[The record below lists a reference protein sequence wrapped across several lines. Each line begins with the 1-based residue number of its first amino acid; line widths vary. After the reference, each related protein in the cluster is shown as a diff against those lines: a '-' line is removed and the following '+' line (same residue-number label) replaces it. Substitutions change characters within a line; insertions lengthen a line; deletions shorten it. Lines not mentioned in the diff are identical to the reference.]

1 MSSRKATKKTIV
13 NVKTEDEE
21 IEETKTKVS
30 TDRLR
35 SRLRNYAFAKDE
47 EKGDEPVQ
55 VETFKVETEEVKVV
69 KKRKRALSPS
79 EPTTKDS
86 TPTPKKP
93 KVYKM
98 ELDTPHPTPPKWEN
112 TYRAIQEMRK
122 GRPAAVDT
130 MGCHL
135 PLLDKRVDP
144 KTKDE
149 VTWAAIQKL
158 QAAFRPDDAVDGEE
172 YLTLE
177 AVRAAPVEVIENC
190 INKVGFWRRKAQY
203 IKSASEILHKDF
215 EGDIPRSIEGLCS
228 LPGVGMKMAML
239 AMQNGWG
246 DNAGIGVDVHVHR
259 ITNRLGWHKKETKTP
274 EETRLNLESWL
285 PKEYHGPINPLL
297 VGFGQTICLP
307 VRPKCEECLLAQKK
321 FELDM
326 EDGTTKEVQGPLCP
340 SAFKGSA
347 GTRKVKKESIKT
359 EMTLI
364 KMEDGDVVAEEESGE
379 AAIKI
384 EMES

>member
-1 MSSRKATKKTIV
+1 
-13 NVKTEDEE
+13 
-21 IEETKTKVS
+21 
-30 TDRLR
+30 
-35 SRLRNYAFAKDE
+35 
-47 EKGDEPVQ
+47 
-55 VETFKVETEEVKVV
+55 
-69 KKRKRALSPS
+69 
-79 EPTTKDS
+79 
-86 TPTPKKP
+86 
-93 KVYKM
+93 M
-98 ELDTPHPTPPKWEN
+98 ELDTPHPTPPNWEII
-112 TYRAIQEMRK
+112 YRAIQQMRK

-130 MGCHL
+130 MGCHM
-135 PLLDKRVDP
+135 PLLDKRMDP
-144 KTKDE
+144 KKRRFITLVALMLSAQTKDE

-158 QAAFRPDDAVDGEE
+158 QAAFRPDDPIDGEE
-172 YLTLE
+172 YFTLE
-177 AVRAAPVEVIENC
+177 AVRAAPIEVIENC

-203 IKSASEILHKDF
+203 IKSASEILHKDYDD
-215 EGDIPRSIEGLCS
+215 DIPRSIEGLCS

-259 ITNRLGWHKKETKTP
+259 ITNRLGWHKKETKNP

-347 GTRKVKKESIKT
+347 GVKKIKKESVKT
-359 EMTLI
+359 EMTLV
-364 KMEDGDVVAEEESGE
+364 KMEDGGVVAEENSGE